1 MVQGAILGGFAGLQR
16 DFVKFNVAKRGK
28 LCAIGAERFSAQK
41 TSPTWGGVWKCAV
54 LNTESVIF
62 TEFLLCSG
70 VLAAAGPLNM
80 ASAAGF
86 FQVSCN
92 KRHNALKE
100 GHDGAVAVVGAALIL
115 QRGQRRALPCRVV
128 LIRPSF
134 RHFPQVL
141 AHRAQFLAQEEVVV
155 LERQPVRRMLR
166 LRGGGGVGR
175 EIRFAGRRL
184 ERRVHHFLFHCLPT

>member
-1 MVQGAILGGFAGLQR
+1 MGGFAGLQG

-28 LCAIGAERFSAQK
+28 LCAFGAERFSAQK
-41 TSPTWGGVWKCAV
+41 MSPTWGGVWKCAV
-54 LNTESVIF
+54 LNTENVIF

-70 VLAAAGPLNM
+70 VLAAVGPLNM

-100 GHDGAVAVVGAALIL
+100 GHDGAVAVVGAALVL
-115 QRGQRRALPCRVV
+115 QRGQRCAFPCRVV

-134 RHFPQVL
+134 RHFPQVFT
-141 AHRAQFLAQEEVVV
+141 HRAQVLGQVSIRQIADAICRAAGLGGLIEPALVVQGV
-155 LERQPVRRMLR
+155 HR
-166 LRGGGGVGR
+166 L
-175 EIRFAGRRL
+175 L
-184 ERRVHHFLFHCLPT
+184 